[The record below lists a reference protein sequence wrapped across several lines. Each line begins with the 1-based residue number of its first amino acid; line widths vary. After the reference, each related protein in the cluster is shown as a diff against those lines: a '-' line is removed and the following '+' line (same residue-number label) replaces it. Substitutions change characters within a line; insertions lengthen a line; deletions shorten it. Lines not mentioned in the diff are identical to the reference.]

1 LFGGNLKKV
10 KNFAERAKVQILRNA
25 PTPFRKPK
33 KKENLRRP
41 QFEDETKN
49 DEQQNVEEEHE
60 EIE

>member
-1 LFGGNLKKV
+1 MSSL
-10 KNFAERAKVQILRNA
+10 
-25 PTPFRKPK
+25 FRKPK

-41 QFEDETKN
+41 QFEDEAKN